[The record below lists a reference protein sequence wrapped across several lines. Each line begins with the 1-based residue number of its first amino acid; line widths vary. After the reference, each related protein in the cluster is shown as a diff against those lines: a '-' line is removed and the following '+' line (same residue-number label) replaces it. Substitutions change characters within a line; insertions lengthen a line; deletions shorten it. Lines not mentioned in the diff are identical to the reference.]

1 MQAADFNFIVLPL
14 GVLIG
19 ILILTILILDSRK
32 DIIKDKRI
40 KRSVDKFI
48 KEKADKQEEF
58 SKEQDEL
65 DRLRET
71 KAVDFD
77 TYKRLSTLI
86 RMNEKKLE
94 ETMDLLVF
102 MESVKTPKAGPK

>member
-1 MQAADFNFIVLPL
+1 MQVADFNFIVLPL
-14 GVLIG
+14 GILNG
-19 ILILTILILDSRK
+19 ILILTILTLDSRK
-32 DIIKDKRI
+32 DIIRDKRI

-71 KAVDFD
+71 KAVNFD